1 MSPRL
6 SPRESVYAT
15 KDEYPFVA
23 VFVSR
28 RARARFQSVTRSR
41 SKRARRNNH
50 FDRSLHAL
58 GSIRR
63 RRRGRRPSKPSF
75 GDPSSAS
82 TLRVPERN
90 ATTTIRIHG
99 TNERTNE
106 RGAEKQRGAPSRETS
121 RRWTRVEGKLSTA
134 DIGYRVCRCMTS
146 EDSRN

>member
-50 FDRSLHAL
+50 FDRSLYAL
-58 GSIRR
+58 GSVRR

-75 GDPSSAS
+75 RDPSSAS

-106 RGAEKQRGAPSRETS
+106 GFDRNARRTMRAQSVRPTRVRSHASHSAGGAARRGAGTPRLTH
-121 RRWTRVEGKLSTA
+121 
-134 DIGYRVCRCMTS
+134 
-146 EDSRN
+146 